1 MNNKF
6 DNNTS
11 EKNQPIW
18 ENLKKFKKQLLT
30 AFSDNKFDNETLIEL
45 EDVLIMADTGPKA
58 AKEIISGMSLESQT
72 NIFMICL

>member
-18 ENLKKFKKQLLT
+18 ENLKKLKKQLLT
-30 AFSDNKFDNETLIEL
+30 AFSDNKFDNETLNEL
-45 EDVLIMADTGPKA
+45 EDVLIMADTGPKT
-58 AKEIISGMSLESQT
+58 AKEII
-72 NIFMICL
+72 